1 MEQSVGPGSGAPKR
15 ILVIDVSLTVSLMIC
30 GLLRRWGHVAETQL
44 PDSACDLVIADP
56 ATADPRLAELR
67 RRGVPWLALLS
78 AGTMREAADA
88 AFWVHK
94 PIQSAE
100 LQTAV
105 TRCLETATA
114 APPVSGI
121 DVGVIGELWESA
133 ENAGFRM
140 VAKAFLREMDQC
152 LAQVNRALAEEDR
165 RRLAREAHSVV
176 GAAANVGA
184 PEISQAARA
193 IEEAAPHAGLERL
206 RALVDQLT
214 VISRRDMP
222 VLHGLIEA

>member
-1 MEQSVGPGSGAPKR
+1 MEQSAEPGSTAPAR
-15 ILVIDVSLTVSLMIC
+15 VLVIDASLTVSLMIC

-44 PDSACDLVIADP
+44 PDCACDLVIADP

-78 AGTMREAADA
+78 AGHTRDAADA

-100 LQTAV
+100 LHTAV
-105 TRCLETATA
+105 SRCLGPARPAAT
-114 APPVSGI
+114 VSGI
-121 DVGVIGELWESA
+121 DVVAIGELWESP
-133 ENAGFRM
+133 ENEGFRL

-152 LAQVNRALAEEDR
+152 LAQVARALAEGDR

-184 PEISQAARA
+184 PQISQAARA
-193 IEEAAPHAGLERL
+193 VEEAAPHAGPERL

-214 VISRRDMP
+214 LISRRDMP
-222 VLHGLIEA
+222 VLLGLIEA